1 MKMKNRWLQASL
13 LAGWL
18 VLLAGSASGASQYA
32 DSATTTTWDNGISA
46 LWGNGS
52 GGPYDQLWASGN
64 DAIFEGTAGTITIG
78 AGGATAHNLSFATV
92 SGYLITGSTLTLNG
106 TTPTITNGPGVTT
119 TISSFIA
126 GTAGLTVEG
135 AGTLQI
141 FGGSNLHSG
150 TVDVGRTTGTNT
162 LIIGSGAT
170 FANTATRAL
179 TIGGQASGGG
189 GNSVTVSSP
198 GTATSA
204 TPTADAIPSFRIH
217 GSSQVINV
225 GVDSSNNTLTFR
237 NGAHVKIS
245 GVTSGA
251 SGWNIGLTAGNNNSM
266 VISDTNTVVT
276 RAGGTGSFMVIGTT
290 GTNNTLIVTNG
301 GYFRPRRIGIGIT
314 AGGRDNFLK
323 VSGPGSFLDGTDS
336 QSIIE
341 IGRGGA
347 GCTNNYMLIENGAA
361 AGFDNGATGTR
372 GYMIG
377 PVNGADYNYI
387 RVTGVGSVLTNR
399 NVMPLAIGGI
409 AGQNSSSH
417 VIIDSTAVGNHF
429 DIYGGA
435 LAIENTIYLLGVNS
449 AVNLGNGVNVSQL
462 QVEHSVG
469 GSPAN
474 TFYGAGVRMTNS
486 GHLFNINS
494 GRLIAGTIN
503 GTDINL
509 VSGLGKV
516 NLVGPAWI
524 KTDDGTF
531 DRAIASEITGSGSLT
546 KEGTGKLLLTV
557 SNSYSGLTT
566 ISNGTL
572 KAAVT
577 NSLGTGDLNI
587 TTGGKVEVPAGVIV
601 AVNSL
606 KYNGGA
612 LEAAGTYGATGSGA
626 DNINDTYFAG
636 AGKVNVLTGGVPN
649 TSPVAGA
656 DTLGAK
662 KNTAATVTDA
672 KLLSNDTDADVG
684 QTLSV
689 TAVSATST
697 NGGTVA
703 LSAGVVTYTPAAG
716 YSGADQFTYTLTDSL
731 GASVSGIVTVT
742 VAAPGNVGLN
752 TLGISAPGGGG
763 EITIYFAGI
772 PGQLYNIEASE
783 DLVTWTGIGSAT
795 AGGNGKFQFTDVNA
809 GSYASRY
816 YRTVVP

>member
-18 VLLAGSASGASQYA
+18 VLLAGSAPAATQYA
-32 DSATTTTWDNGISA
+32 DSVTTTTWDNNISA
-46 LWGNGS
+46 LWGNAP
-52 GGPYDQLWASGN
+52 GGPYSSVWTSGN
-64 DAIFEGTAGTITIG
+64 DAVFEGTAGTVTIG
-78 AGGATAHNLSFATV
+78 AGGATAHNLTFASIT
-92 SGYLITGSTLTLNG
+92 GYLITGSTLTLNG
-106 TTPTITNGPGVTT
+106 TTPTITNGLGVTT
-119 TISSFIA
+119 TISSLLA
-126 GTAGLTVEG
+126 GAAGSGAVGLAVEG
-135 AGTLQI
+135 GGTLKVV
-141 FGGSNLHSG
+141 GGSNTMTG
-150 TVDVGRTTGTNT
+150 TIDVGRTTGGNTFFIATN
-162 LIIGSGAT
+162 AT
-170 FANTATRAL
+170 FANASLTRSL
-179 TIGGQASGGG
+179 LIGGGSTGGNHVIISTPGIVDSPSFRVHGNSHIIDIGVGTSDNTLTVSNSAYVQVSASGGSAAWTLG
-189 GNSVTVSSP
+189 K
-198 GTATSA
+198 TS
-204 TPTADAIPSFRIH
+204 
-217 GSSQVINV
+217 
-225 GVDSSNNTLTFR
+225 
-237 NGAHVKIS
+237 
-245 GVTSGA
+245 
-251 SGWNIGLTAGNNNSM
+251 GNNNVM
-266 VISDTNTVVT
+266 NVTGPGTVVT
-276 RAGGTGSFMVIGTT
+276 RAGAAGSFLAVGTA
-290 GTNNTLIVTNG
+290 GTNNRVVVS
-301 GYFRPRRIGIGIT
+301 
-314 AGGRDNFLK
+314 AGGFLHVKRLSAGNAGGDNNYIK
-323 VSGPGSFLDGTDS
+323 VTGSGSYLDGIYS

-341 IGRGGA
+341 LGRFAGA
-347 GCTNNYMLIENGAA
+347 TNNYLLIENGAG

-372 GYMIG
+372 GYMVG
-377 PVNGADYNYI
+377 PVDTADYNYI
-387 RVTGVGSVLTNR
+387 RVDGVGSVLTNR
-399 NVMPLAIGGI
+399 NVMPLAFGGI
-409 AGQNSSSH
+409 AGQNNANYAI
-417 VIIDSTAVGNHF
+417 VDSTAVGNHF
-429 DIYGGA
+429 DIFGGA
-435 LAIENTIYLLGVNS
+435 KTYQNTVYLLGVSS
-449 AVNLGNGVNVSQL
+449 AVNLGNGTGISEM
-462 QVEHSVG
+462 QVQHSTANS
-469 GSPAN
+469 SPAL
-474 TFYGAGVRMTNS
+474 YGAGVRLTKVDS
-486 GHLFNINS
+486 SLNING
-494 GRLIAGTIN
+494 GRLTAGSIAGTDTNI
-503 GTDINL
+503 

-524 KTDDGTF
+524 NTDDGTYN
-531 DRAIASEITGSGSLT
+531 RAIASEITGSGSLT

-572 KAAVT
+572 QAAVT
-577 NSLGTGDLNI
+577 NSLGSGDLNI

-752 TLGISAPGGGG
+752 TVGISAPGGGG